1 MAGGEGEPYPHVGVV
16 TVFSAIA
23 ARRTTVRRDARYQD
37 LAAGMS
43 AELGAIFDA
52 ALAKLDRAA
61 TEASVPEDPLELPFI
76 ALAAFLHAQPAA
88 V

>member
-1 MAGGEGEPYPHVGVV
+1 
-16 TVFSAIA
+16 
-23 ARRTTVRRDARYQD
+23 
-37 LAAGMS
+37 MS